1 MSAAKANPGTEWQG
15 LATQQRKECTNNTP
29 SLNVAPGTND
39 CSLLW
44 TRTKT
49 LHCIS
54 QAPIQSCPW
63 VPLATTA
70 PQFSNLNHLTQSAG
84 LTLHLWQTPQNRTQ
98 EVCHLLFSRTNPT
111 GAWTQRYSIM
121 LGHRMET
128 RTSIIAS
135 GFFIDN
141 AVDSHKW
148 AWPDTVHRLLCAS
161 IISSDRC
168 YLQEALNTIFRQ
180 AELCLFKTK
189 SKEHFLTCPTLQDWN
204 EYKVTM
210 WRPQGPTVLVSTV
223 QREKCVTRQ
232 RFLQWGGGKDLFKSP
247 LLNHSNELDVQQSTK
262 LLQNQRNMKYKAAE
276 QLGAP
281 E

>member
-1 MSAAKANPGTEWQG
+1 MSAAKANPGTEWLG

-29 SLNVAPGTND
+29 HLNVAPGTND

-54 QAPIQSCPW
+54 QALIQSCSW

-189 SKEHFLTCPTLQDWN
+189 SKEHFLTCPTLQDLN

-210 WRPQGPTVLVSTV
+210 WRPQGPAVCWYLRCRGRNVSPG
-223 QREKCVTRQ
+223 RD
-232 RFLQWGGGKDLFKSP
+232 FYSGGGEGSFQVPTVKP
-247 LLNHSNELDVQQSTK
+247 
-262 LLQNQRNMKYKAAE
+262 
-276 QLGAP
+276 
-281 E
+281 